1 MRRWTLPLWPRPVL
15 GKARDERAQGLVEY
29 VLLVSIVGIAL
40 IGALVLYR
48 SSLAGL
54 YNLITHRL

>member
-1 MRRWTLPLWPRPVL
+1 MHSGMRRGEVSRTPRCEQ
-15 GKARDERAQGLVEY
+15 GQGLIEY
-29 VLLVSIVGIAL
+29 VLVVSLVGIAL
-40 IGALVLYR
+40 IAALVLYR